1 MVPKTRNETI
11 LSNQDHFDIIVIQF
25 VNTIL
30 PLVEAYLQKLFDTK
44 EELVDAVSVVWL
56 GYG

>member
-44 EELVDAVSVVWL
+44 EELVDAVSMLWF

>member
-44 EELVDAVSVVWL
+44 EELVDAVRMVWF

>member
-1 MVPKTRNETI
+1 M
-11 LSNQDHFDIIVIQF
+11 IQF

-44 EELVDAVSVVWL
+44 EELVDVVSAVWF

>member
-30 PLVEAYLQKLFDTK
+30 PLVEANLQNLFDTK
-44 EELVDAVSVVWL
+44 EVLVDVVSMRWF

>member
-44 EELVDAVSVVWL
+44 EELVDAVSML
-56 GYG
+56 CFGYG